1 MRRVRRLVQSDE
13 NMTDT
18 PAPHNPSIPSEWAP
32 ALEHSRYLR
41 QLVETRPEITDWL
54 REQAERDLDLPL
66 MEEFLQSD
74 APADE
79 DSLKRCLRR
88 LRQRIMAALILR
100 DIGGTI
106 SLAGVVETMTQL
118 ADFTTNYAL
127 DFLHRQLAAQFGEP
141 LDQQGR
147 PQRMLV
153 IGMGK
158 LGGRELNVSSD
169 IDLIFLF
176 DEEGETRA
184 EGMGSLAHD

>member
-88 LRQRIMAALILR
+88 LRQRIMAALPAR
-100 DIGGTI
+100 
-106 SLAGVVETMTQL
+106 SVA
-118 ADFTTNYAL
+118 
-127 DFLHRQLAAQFGEP
+127 RSAAQTG
-141 LDQQGR
+141 DQT
-147 PQRMLV
+147 
-153 IGMGK
+153 
-158 LGGRELNVSSD
+158 S
-169 IDLIFLF
+169 
-176 DEEGETRA
+176 A
-184 EGMGSLAHD
+184 